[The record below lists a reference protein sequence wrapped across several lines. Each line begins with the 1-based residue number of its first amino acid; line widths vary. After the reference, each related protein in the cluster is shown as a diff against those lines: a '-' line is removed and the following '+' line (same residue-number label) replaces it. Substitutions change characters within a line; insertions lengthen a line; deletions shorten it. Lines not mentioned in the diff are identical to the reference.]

1 MLFTLYKLR
10 QQRHISKQRAQRHM
24 TSSRPMGASIAQRV
38 ARAAYLGLDV
48 GIVVVLEKQRRWLC
62 VVLAGGDVQGGQADL
77 AFGVIL
83 QEDGD
88 DLVVALLKGNGQRSE
103 AILKEDRH
111 FYIHSVAQQQ
121 TGSDYRGP
129 SSHYSHYFMFDD
141 KYWQDHYKSCIPT
154 LWFPGDGT

>member
-1 MLFTLYKLR
+1 M
-10 QQRHISKQRAQRHM
+10 
-24 TSSRPMGASIAQRV
+24 
-38 ARAAYLGLDV
+38 
-48 GIVVVLEKQRRWLC
+48 
-62 VVLAGGDVQGGQADL
+62 QGGQADL

-111 FYIHSVAQQQ
+111 FYIHSTAQQQQ

-129 SSHYSHYFMFDD
+129 SSHYSYCFMFDD
-141 KYWQDHYKSCIPT
+141 KYWRDHYKSCMLT
-154 LWFPGDGT
+154 L